1 MYFCVIIQNTPT
13 MKTLLIPLLVLI
25 SLTTTAQTKPEI
37 LTNETVTLLVQKGL
51 GSSIII
57 NKIKTSKTNFDVS
70 TDALIKLKESSVPDE
85 IVATMVEYSANK
97 GNVVTDPNDPLTG
110 HSSGIYY
117 YNPNNEQNHLTRI
130 DPTVVSSNKSGGVG
144 TALAQHFTYGLAKNK
159 QIAIVSGSNARKQI
173 GGNTLVFY
181 FYFDKSKGSLNNST
195 NWWFASATSPN
206 EFALI
211 KLDGKKDSREF
222 STGESNAYGSSIGIS
237 EKQKITFDYTEVGEG
252 IYKVTLR
259 GDIQAGEYCFI
270 YTGAVPFLYTND
282 KIFDFGIF

>member
-1 MYFCVIIQNTPT
+1 
-13 MKTLLIPLLVLI
+13 MKIHHTLLI
-25 SLTTTAQTKPEI
+25 LTLCAFQLKAQTKPEI
-37 LTNETVTLLVQKGL
+37 LTNETVTMLVQKGL
-51 GSSIII
+51 GASIII

-70 TDALIKLKESSVPDE
+70 TDALIKLKEESVPDE
-85 IVATMVEYSANK
+85 IVAVMVEYSGNK
-97 GNVVTDPNDPLTG
+97 GNVVTDPNDPLTN

-117 YNPNNEQNHLTRI
+117 YNPNDEQNRLNRI

-144 TALAQHFTYGLAKNK
+144 TAIAQHFTYGLAKNK
-159 QIAIVSGSNARKQI
+159 QTAIVSGSNARKQI
-173 GGNTLVFY
+173 TGNTLTFY
-181 FYFDKSKGSLNNST
+181 FYFDKSKGSLNNSA

-211 KLDGKKDSREF
+211 KLEGKKDSREF
-222 STGESNAYGSSIGIS
+222 NTGESNAYGSSIGIS

-259 GDIQAGEYCFI
+259 GDIPASEYCFI
-270 YTGAVPFLYTND
+270 YTGAVPSMYNND